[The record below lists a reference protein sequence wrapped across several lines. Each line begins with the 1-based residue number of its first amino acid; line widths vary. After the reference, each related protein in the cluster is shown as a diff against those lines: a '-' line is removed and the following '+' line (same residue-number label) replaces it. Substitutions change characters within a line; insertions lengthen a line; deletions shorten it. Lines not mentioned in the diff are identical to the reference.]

1 MNNKK
6 GKSEFQTKHSQKFDA
21 KEFVLPDTL
30 YTRDID
36 NRVFQ
41 GIILQC
47 LAKISG
53 ISLLEENVFDSLIGR
68 TDGVKGIHTEQDVKN
83 HTVHVKVEVKIDYG
97 VSIPDK
103 SEEIQ
108 TKIVEDIT
116 KMTGL
121 HVAEVHVLFK
131 GLCAPESL
139 KKQAPKKAAASN
151 NYSDEF

>member
-1 MNNKK
+1 MNSKK
-6 GKSEFQTKHSQKFDA
+6 EKNEFRALDS
-21 KEFVLPDTL
+21 KEFELPDTL

-41 GIILQC
+41 GIILQS

-53 ISLLEENVFDSLIGR
+53 ISLLEGNVFDSLIGR

-83 HTVHVKVEVKIDYG
+83 HTVHVKVEVKVDYG
-97 VSIPDK
+97 ISIPLK

-108 TKIVEDIT
+108 TKIVEEIT
-116 KMTGL
+116 NMTGL

-131 GLCAPESL
+131 GLTTPDTL
-139 KKQAPKKAAASN
+139 KKEPVKKIAASKTN
-151 NYSDEF
+151 PSNYSDDL